1 MKNKI
6 LGFVKNVFA
15 SLLLLVVALLLVV
28 TISISGIVVGIIAI
42 PALIFGFCKR
52 KEQWISNKQ

>member
-52 KEQWISNKQ
+52 KEQWI

>member
-6 LGFVKNVFA
+6 LGFIKNGIAVV
-15 SLLLLVVALLLVV
+15 LLFVVAFILVFI
-28 TISISGIVVGIIAI
+28 ISFSSILVGIIAI

-52 KEQWISNKQ
+52 KEQWIY

>member
-6 LGFVKNVFA
+6 LGFLKNVVA

-28 TISISGIVVGIIAI
+28 TISISGVLVGIIAI
-42 PALIFGFCKR
+42 PALIFGLCKR
-52 KEQWISNKQ
+52 KEQWI

>member
-6 LGFVKNVFA
+6 LGFLKNVVA

-28 TISISGIVVGIIAI
+28 TISISGVLVGIIAI
-42 PALIFGFCKR
+42 PALIFGLCKR
-52 KEQWISNKQ
+52 KEQWIANK